1 MLLGTV
7 PCDFKDFLWQLATNI
22 RMMDALRQAQVIN
35 GNNLAS
41 SDAVLVAGNLCYPG
55 LLFGHKQIF
64 VHDEKISN

>member
-1 MLLGTV
+1 MPLGTV

-41 SDAVLVAGNLCYPG
+41 SDAVLVAELSWPT
-55 LLFGHKQIF
+55 FWSQTDF
-64 VHDEKISN
+64 RPR

>member
-7 PCDFKDFLWQLATNI
+7 PCDFKDFRRWQLATNI

-41 SDAVLVAGNLCYPG
+41 NETRCFGCSWPTFCYQNTQADFAPVL
-55 LLFGHKQIF
+55 
-64 VHDEKISN
+64 ER